1 MSYQIGLYTS
11 PKSKSQKVNVIYT
24 TFSLY
29 FYSKIKLKIKSKKVD
44 LQFYSFRNF
53 KVLISNLGI

>member
-53 KVLISNLGI
+53 KVFISNLGI